1 MVLSFPDATE
11 NNKYVVFN
19 YLQNAWYIG
28 TLNRTAW
35 VDRGVNTTPIAAST
49 DYYLYNHESGDDDG
63 STNPVSAISAHIES
77 SQMDIGDG
85 DQFTFISRIIPDLTF
100 RNSANGA
107 GATLTLKTRNFPGGN
122 YLNSDASSIT
132 KSATVPV
139 EQFTEDAR
147 VRLRGRSFALRVE
160 STTTGVGWR
169 LGSPRVEIRP
179 DGRR

>member
-1 MVLSFPDATE
+1 
-11 NNKYVVFN
+11 
-19 YLQNAWYIG
+19 
-28 TLNRTAW
+28 
-35 VDRGVNTTPIAAST
+35 
-49 DYYLYNHESGDDDG
+49 
-63 STNPVSAISAHIES
+63 
-77 SQMDIGDG
+77 MDIGDG
-85 DQFTFISRIIPDLTF
+85 NQFTFISRIIPDLTF
-100 RNSANGA
+100 RNSANGS

-169 LGSPRVEIRP
+169 LGLPRVEIRP